1 MVASNGSGA
10 CSLNPDE
17 PDLSS
22 TPKELACAVRSLDI
36 PLIGSKARSFPTRW
50 ACAQELTPSE
60 RPFSILYH
68 S

>member
-36 PLIGSKARSFPTRW
+36 PLIGSKGSIPSNTLGVRSGVDAF
-50 ACAQELTPSE
+50 
-60 RPFSILYH
+60 
-68 S
+68 